1 MEILRAQD
9 EYYKDWKYMKLY
21 LKYKQQKENIYAY
34 THLKSVLNA
43 QFLKKLGYS
52 IFLDNLTLKTLLTKE
67 KHIYLQVS
75 M

>member
-34 THLKSVLNA
+34 THLKSVLNV

-67 KHIYLQVS
+67 KHIHLQVS